1 LTRRQI
7 SLLLISDNEDKL
19 NLFGAFAFARANAMF
34 CSIADSIAEGVR
46 RDRMIPNT
54 FVILSHG

>member
-1 LTRRQI
+1 
-7 SLLLISDNEDKL
+7 
-19 NLFGAFAFARANAMF
+19 MF